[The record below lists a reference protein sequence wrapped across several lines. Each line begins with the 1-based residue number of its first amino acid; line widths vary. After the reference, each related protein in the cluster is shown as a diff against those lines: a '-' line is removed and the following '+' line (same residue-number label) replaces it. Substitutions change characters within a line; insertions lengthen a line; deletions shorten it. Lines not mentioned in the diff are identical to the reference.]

1 MDPWV
6 ERVGETEFS
15 LRLFR
20 LQDQCGLTFKE
31 AVAVLTH
38 HDFTDDLAEK
48 WGVSKQA
55 VHNASRRGYDKIY
68 AKVGTD
74 EMAVAEFVPLY
85 FTQIF

>member
-1 MDPWV
+1 MDYWV
-6 ERVGETEFS
+6 EGIGESEFA
-15 LRLFR
+15 LRMYR
-20 LQDQCGLTFKE
+20 LQDQCNLTFKE
-31 AVAVLTH
+31 AMAVLTYH
-38 HDFTDDLAEK
+38 EFLDDLAEK

-68 AKVGTD
+68 AKVGTE